1 MKMEDLIT
9 VVIRNEMWAVSLG
22 FRFLRGSADV
32 SVVSLGGESKGV
44 DGLVGVFRTRRNV
57 NEHQRFGT
65 SYQVVLKQLGQ
76 QGVPEG
82 EKDEAMKMFVDYVE
96 RQFTSLKT
104 KSTVLPKR
112 HVTLILLDGFND
124 VSKDFETAVDLEG
137 LFGSSA

>member
-1 MKMEDLIT
+1 MEDLIT

-76 QGVPEG
+76 QGI
-82 EKDEAMKMFVDYVE
+82 
-96 RQFTSLKT
+96 
-104 KSTVLPKR
+104 PKR

-137 LFGSSA
+137 LFGSSAGSSRFFDPFGTSQIYQIQ